1 MFTKTIEYE
10 DYDGNVRKEPFYF
23 NLNKAELMEMQFTG
37 PGGLEKKLKTI
48 INSLD
53 GEEMMKTFKEIIL
66 KSYGEKSLDGK
77 RFIKKAPDGHLLA
90 DDFEQTEAYSQLF
103 MELVIDADKMAEFI
117 NGIIPASLAA
127 EIDKEIESRGGDIQA
142 IVAEEVLK

>member
-117 NGIIPASLAA
+117 NGVIPASLAA
-127 EIDKEIESRGGDIQA
+127 EIDKEIESRGGDIKA

>member
-90 DDFEQTEAYSQLF
+90 NDFEQTEAYSQLF

>member
-1 MFTKTIEYE
+1 MLTKNIEYV